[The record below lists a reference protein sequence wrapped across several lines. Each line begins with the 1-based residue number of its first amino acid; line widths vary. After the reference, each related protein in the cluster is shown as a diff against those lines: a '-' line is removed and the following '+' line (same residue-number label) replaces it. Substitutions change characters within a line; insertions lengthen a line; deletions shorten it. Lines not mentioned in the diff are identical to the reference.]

1 MRFPSAAQFVFR
13 FSVLSRMHLFSE
25 VSVQSLH
32 DAVRTVP
39 DFPQP
44 GIAFK
49 DVTPILLDPVLFRQ
63 AVEALAAPFRDAGV
77 TRVAGIEARGFL
89 FGLSLAQELDVGF
102 VPIRKQGKL
111 PWRTYRMEYDL
122 EYGTDCMEMHMDAVV
137 EGDRV
142 LIHDDVIATGGTAAA
157 AAKLI
162 REAGGEL
169 VGFSFLAEL
178 NYLSGRDRLEDNSMI
193 GSVLRFDG

>member
-1 MRFPSAAQFVFR
+1 MCCHSAVQFVFR
-13 FSVLSRMHLFSE
+13 KHFPSE
-25 VSVQSLH
+25 VSLQSLH

-49 DVTPILLDPVLFRQ
+49 DVTPILLDPLLFRQ
-63 AVEALAAPFRDAGV
+63 AVEALAEPFRDAGV

-89 FGLSLAQELDVGF
+89 FGLSLARELGVGF
-102 VPIRKQGKL
+102 ALIRKQGKL

-122 EYGTDCMEMHMDAVV
+122 EYGTDCVEMHMDAVV
-137 EGDRV
+137 KGDRV

-157 AAKLI
+157 AAALI
-162 REAGGEL
+162 REAGGEIA
-169 VGFSFLAEL
+169 GFSFLVEL
-178 NYLSGRDRLEDNSMI
+178 NYLSGRERLESDAAI

>member
-1 MRFPSAAQFVFR
+1 MNSFPEA
-13 FSVLSRMHLFSE
+13 
-25 VSVQSLH
+25 SVQSLH
-32 DAVRTVP
+32 DAVRTVQ

-63 AVEALAAPFRDAGV
+63 AVEALAEPFRNAGV
-77 TRVAGIEARGFL
+77 TRIAGIEARGFL
-89 FGLSLAQELDVGF
+89 FGLSLARELDVGF

-137 EGDRV
+137 EGDCI

-162 REAGGEL
+162 QEAGAEL
-169 VGFSFLAEL
+169 AGFSFLVEL
-178 NYLSGRDRLEDNSMI
+178 NYLSGRKRLASDALI
-193 GSVLRFDG
+193 GSVLRFDE

>member
-1 MRFPSAAQFVFR
+1 MS
-13 FSVLSRMHLFSE
+13 FSSE
-25 VSVQSLH
+25 ASIQALH
-32 DAVRTVP
+32 GAVRTVQ

-49 DVTPILLDPVLFRQ
+49 DVSPILLDPVLFRQ
-63 AVEALAAPFRDAGV
+63 AIEALAGPFRDAGV
-77 TRVAGIEARGFL
+77 TKVAGIEARGFL
-89 FGLSLAQELDVGF
+89 FGLSLAREFGAGF

-111 PWRTYRMEYDL
+111 PWRTLRVEYDL
-122 EYGTDCMEMHMDAVV
+122 EYGTDCVEMHADAVG

-162 REAGGEL
+162 RGAGAQA

-178 NYLSGRDRLEDNSMI
+178 EFLSGRDRLDPDAEVQ
-193 GSVLRFDG
+193 SVLLFE

>member
-1 MRFPSAAQFVFR
+1 MHFFP
-13 FSVLSRMHLFSE
+13 E
-25 VSVQSLH
+25 VSVQSLY

-63 AVEALAAPFRDAGV
+63 AVEALAELFRDAGV
-77 TRVAGIEARGFL
+77 TKVAGIEARGFL
-89 FGLSLAQELDVGF
+89 FGLSLARELDAGF
-102 VPIRKQGKL
+102 VPVRKQGKL

-122 EYGTDCMEMHMDAVV
+122 EYGTDCVEMHMDAVV
-137 EGDRV
+137 KGDRV

-169 VGFSFLAEL
+169 AGFSFLAEL
-178 NYLSGRDRLEDNSMI
+178 DYLSGRERLESDAMI

>member
-1 MRFPSAAQFVFR
+1 MS
-13 FSVLSRMHLFSE
+13 FSSE
-25 VSVQSLH
+25 TSIQALRN
-32 DAVRTVP
+32 AVRTVQ

-49 DVTPILLDPVLFRQ
+49 DVSPILLDPVLFRQ
-63 AVEALAAPFRDAGV
+63 AIEALAAPFRDAGV
-77 TRVAGIEARGFL
+77 TKVAGIESRGFL
-89 FGLSLAQELDVGF
+89 FGLSLARELGAGF
-102 VPIRKQGKL
+102 AIIRKKGKL

-122 EYGTDCMEMHMDAVV
+122 EYGTDCIEMHRDAVV

-157 AAKLI
+157 AAKMI
-162 REAGGEL
+162 RAAGGES

-178 NYLSGRDRLEDNSMI
+178 NFLSGRDRLGDAAAVE
-193 GSVLRFDG
+193 SVLRFDG

>member
-1 MRFPSAAQFVFR
+1 MHFSA
-13 FSVLSRMHLFSE
+13 E
-25 VSVQSLH
+25 TSVQSLH
-32 DAVRTVP
+32 DAVRTVQ

-63 AVEALAAPFRDAGV
+63 AVEALAEPFRDAGV

-89 FGLSLAQELDVGF
+89 FGLSLAQELDAGF

-122 EYGTDCMEMHMDAVV
+122 EYGTDCVEMHMDAVV
-137 EGDRV
+137 KGDRV

-157 AAKLI
+157 AVKLI

-169 VGFSFLAEL
+169 AGFSFLVEL
-178 NYLSGRDRLEDNSMI
+178 DYLSGRERLASDAVI
-193 GSVLRFDG
+193 GSVLRFDR